1 MTTDCHWNCVHQI
14 VYITAN
20 NNLRKKVKNDIFAST
35 CNVLEEKV
43 KAKLTFVLLRMT
55 STYLGMY
62 FRSINSRASTCTFW
76 RALEWT
82 FFCDFRLIFRGQR
95 YFVAICVIVSDLCS
109 YQVWLTFMPFLSR
122 FSLSSQQCSVV
133 IRVLPFLAGS
143 QPQAIGF
150 RFVCMSESLT
160 KQD

>member
-20 NNLRKKVKNDIFAST
+20 NNLRKKVKNNIFAST

-62 FRSINSRASTCTFW
+62 FRRINSRASTCTFW

-82 FFCDFRLIFRGQR
+82 FFMWFSSYIQRSKIFCCYLRDSFR
-95 YFVAICVIVSDLCS
+95 
-109 YQVWLTFMPFLSR
+109 FMFLS
-122 FSLSSQQCSVV
+122 SLIDIYAILIQIFLVKST
-133 IRVLPFLAGS
+133 VLLSGFYLS
-143 QPQAIGF
+143 LQAANH
-150 RFVCMSESLT
+150 
-160 KQD
+160 KQ